1 LCDDGNKITQQSAM
15 KEDGTATT
23 VIIPTMEGRR
33 GWGAEQGASKGVC
46 VLVLQ
51 SQRVVFC

>member
-1 LCDDGNKITQQSAM
+1 M